1 MKSGKTWID
10 RKAMAAAAG
19 VSVRTLFNYKNAGT
33 VTAWRVTGKNRI
45 EFNASKVLTEIAKHT
60 GKASAPAQPKASAQP
75 KKEKPRPVTDSQQNE
90 VRELRKTIA
99 HLEARIA
106 KLEQAPAPEAPARN
120 VTIVQP
126 RQLPVTD
133 EPKATGGEWLAEMEK
148 IRLEREEYLK
158 NRPKSK
164 KEIQKE
170 KDRLKIP
177 KWMAAD

>member
-1 MKSGKTWID
+1 MKSRKTWID

-33 VTAWRVTGKNRI
+33 VTAWSVTGKNRI

-60 GKASAPAQPKASAQP
+60 GKAATQPKASAQP

-133 EPKATGGEWLAEMEK
+133 EPKATGGEWLAKMEQ
-148 IRLEREEYLK
+148 IRIEREEYLK

-164 KEIQKE
+164 EEIQKE
-170 KDRLKIP
+170 KDRFKIP
-177 KWMAAD
+177 KWQAPD

>member
-1 MKSGKTWID
+1 MKSAKTGVN

-45 EFNASKVLTEIAKHT
+45 EFNATKVLAEIAKHT
-60 GKASAPAQPKASAQP
+60 GKAPTPTAETRQQKQTRPTT
-75 KKEKPRPVTDSQQNE
+75 EKQLNE
-90 VRELRKTIA
+90 VQELRKTIA

-106 KLEQAPAPEAPARN
+106 KLEQAPAPEAPPRN

-133 EPKATGGEWLAEMEK
+133 APKATGGEWLAKMEQ
-148 IRLEREEYLK
+148 IRIEREEYLK

-164 KEIQKE
+164 EEIQKE
-170 KDRLKIP
+170 KDRLKPP

>member
-1 MKSGKTWID
+1 MKSRKTWIN
-10 RKAMAAAAG
+10 RKAMAASAG
-19 VSVRTLFNYKNAGT
+19 ISVRTLFNYKNAGT

-45 EFNASKVLTEIAKHT
+45 EFNATKVLEEIAKHT
-60 GKASAPAQPKASAQP
+60 GKAATPTDQP
-75 KKEKPRPVTDSQQNE
+75 KKQKQTRPTTQKQLNE

-133 EPKATGGEWLAEMEK
+133 EPKATGGEWLADMEK

-164 KEIQKE
+164 EEIQKE